1 MRVEPGLDKV
11 PVRLLTGPIG
21 VGKTSVADEISL
33 RLEAAG
39 RAYSNID
46 MDWLCQVFPRPL
58 DDPLGENI
66 RFSAPEIL
74 WAIHRE
80 AGAKLLVLA
89 GVVESDAALDRYRV
103 AMPGAEITVVRL
115 AAADEAIRSRVEH
128 REQGSDLEWNLRRAA
143 ELQRVFETAPL
154 QAIVID
160 TSFCSVSE
168 VADQVLRAVGW

>member
-1 MRVEPGLDKV
+1 MRVEPRLDKV
-11 PVRLLTGPIG
+11 PVLLLTGPVG
-21 VGKTSVADEISL
+21 VGKTTTAGEISL
-33 RLEAAG
+33 RLEVSG
-39 RAYSNID
+39 RPVSTID
-46 MDWLCQVFPRPL
+46 LDALCQIFPRPA
-58 DDPLGENI
+58 DDPFAERLG
-66 RFSAPEIL
+66 FVALQML

-89 GVVESDAALDRYRV
+89 GVVESDAALDSYRAAV
-103 AMPGAEITVVRL
+103 PGAEITVVRL